1 MKFEDYVVID
11 FVPIKK
17 SDLPKLEE
25 RLSKSFYLDNGIY
38 YTNYVGENGKH
49 IPVFDIN
56 KGPIN
61 YKNKEYFFFH
71 TALKTFI
78 YKSVADEYFENS
90 LDEGIKQ
97 FDNFASY
104 LDYTPYKEDKDI
116 AALYSKQME
125 RYKAIAS
132 GQYQEYRLNIY
143 KREYIKA
150 LEGVGMDDLAKLLR
164 NMSTSN
170 FKRLADNAP
179 NPNREKKSGTLPS
192 ISVLYRYSA
201 SGVAGYID
209 NDEELS
215 EFRAEFYESLK
226 ETFGKEKYH
235 QMLEAVRWDGFY
247 SDDDF
252 DSWFSEEPI
261 TSPIARRTSFKGH
274 STLLFSKRR
283 NIYRSMLETKSE
295 EELRIAEFE
304 ELFERERKNKLYA
317 ISSKGEVYI
326 RGKSKA
332 FMKEYVEYSKSRWRA
347 LGVKTI

>member
-1 MKFEDYVVID
+1 
-11 FVPIKK
+11 
-17 SDLPKLEE
+17 
-25 RLSKSFYLDNGIY
+25 
-38 YTNYVGENGKH
+38 
-49 IPVFDIN
+49 
-56 KGPIN
+56 
-61 YKNKEYFFFH
+61 
-71 TALKTFI
+71 
-78 YKSVADEYFENS
+78 
-90 LDEGIKQ
+90 
-97 FDNFASY
+97 
-104 LDYTPYKEDKDI
+104 
-116 AALYSKQME
+116 
-125 RYKAIAS
+125 
-132 GQYQEYRLNIY
+132 
-143 KREYIKA
+143 
-150 LEGVGMDDLAKLLR
+150 MDDLAKLLR